1 MSLRI
6 GVVGAGGFG
15 RAIAQAS
22 ARHGHEVVVWSRKE
36 RELPDPIRTSTD
48 IMSMEDRELVFM
60 AVPARHAVEAAEK
73 LGEVVNG
80 RHLMVHISR
89 GLIGPELKTI
99 TQVIREK
106 TVCRRLGALAG
117 PLVAEALADGRPSG
131 AILGT
136 GFPELTGMVR
146 EALGGAELR
155 VYETPDVVGVELAS
169 ATVGFLTVVLAYAQE
184 VGAGPGTLERARS
197 RALVRGDLLAT
208 RGMAEVSRIGQTLG
222 AEEST
227 FMGLAGLGDLIAAV
241 AGDDRP
247 EFRLGRALAKGAKL
261 SSAVGEAGAY
271 IEGIEVAAQMMEH
284 ARRLGLETPI
294 SSTFVAL
301 SEGRISPNDAIQ
313 ALMERRVGKE

>member
-6 GVVGAGGFG
+6 AVVGAGGFG

-22 ARHGHEVVVWSRKE
+22 ARHGHEVVVWSRRD
-36 RELPDPIRTSTD
+36 RELPDPIQTSTD
-48 IMSMEDRELVFM
+48 IRAIRDCELSFM
-60 AVPARHAVEAAEK
+60 AVPARHAVETAEQ
-73 LGEVVNG
+73 LGEVVDG

-99 TQVIREK
+99 TKVIVEK

-117 PLVAEALADGRPSG
+117 PLVADALAEGRPSG

-136 GFPELTGMVR
+136 GFPELTKMVR
-146 EALGGAELR
+146 DALGGSELR
-155 VYETPDVVGVELAS
+155 VYDTPDVVGVELAS

-184 VGAGPGTLERARS
+184 LGVGPSTLA
-197 RALVRGDLLAT
+197 VLAT
-208 RGMAEVSRIGQTLG
+208 RGMVEVSRIGQTLG
-222 AEEST
+222 AKEST
-227 FMGLAGLGDLIAAV
+227 FTGLAGLGDLIAAV
-241 AGDDRP
+241 AGDERP
-247 EFRLGRALAKGAKL
+247 EIRLGRALAKGATL

-301 SEGRISPNDAIQ
+301 SQGRISSDDAIQ
-313 ALMERRVGKE
+313 ALMERRVGRE

>member
-1 MSLRI
+1 MTLRI

-22 ARHGHEVVVWSRKE
+22 ARHGHEVVVWSRKD
-36 RELPDPIRTSTD
+36 RELPDPIETSTD
-48 IMSMEDRELVFM
+48 IESVRGCELIFL
-60 AVPARHAVEAAEK
+60 AVPARHAIEAAER
-73 LGEVVNG
+73 LGEVVDG

-99 TQVIREK
+99 TKVIAEK

-117 PLVAEALADGRPSG
+117 PLVADALAEGRPSG

-136 GFPELTGMVR
+136 GFPELTAMVR
-146 EALGGAELR
+146 EALGGSKLR
-155 VYETPDVVGVELAS
+155 VYDTPDVVGVELAS
-169 ATVGFLTVVLAYAQE
+169 ATVGFLTVVLAYADE
-184 VGAGPGTLERARS
+184 VGVGPSTLA
-197 RALVRGDLLAT
+197 VLAT
-208 RGMAEVSRIGQTLG
+208 RGMVEVSRIGQTLG

-241 AGDDRP
+241 AGDERP
-247 EFRLGRALAKGAKL
+247 EIRLGRALAKGATL

-284 ARRLGLETPI
+284 ARRLDLETPI

-301 SEGRISPNDAIQ
+301 SQGRISSDDAIQ
-313 ALMERRVGKE
+313 ALMERRVGRE

>member
-22 ARHGHEVVVWSRKE
+22 ARHGHEVVLWSRKE

-48 IMSMEDRELVFM
+48 IMSMKACELVFM
-60 AVPARHAVEAAEK
+60 AVPARHAVEAAEL
-73 LGEVVNG
+73 LGEVVDG

-146 EALGGAELR
+146 EALGGSELR

-184 VGAGPGTLERARS
+184 LGAGPGTLA
-197 RALVRGDLLAT
+197 VLAT

-222 AEEST
+222 AKEST
-227 FMGLAGLGDLIAAV
+227 FMGLAGLGDLIAVV

-247 EFRLGRALAKGAKL
+247 EFRLGRALAKGATL

-301 SEGRISPNDAIQ
+301 SEGRISSNDAIQ

>member
-22 ARHGHEVVVWSRKE
+22 ARHGHQVLLWSRRE
-36 RELPDPIRTSTD
+36 RELPEPIQSSTD
-48 IMSMEDRELVFM
+48 IMRIRDCELIFM
-60 AVPARHAVEAAEK
+60 AVPARHAVATAEQ
-73 LGEVVNG
+73 LGEVVDG
-80 RHLMVHISR
+80 RHLIVHISR
-89 GLIGPELKTI
+89 GLVGPELKTV
-99 TQVIREK
+99 TRVIREK

-117 PLVAEALADGRPSG
+117 PLVADALAEGRPSG

-136 GFPELTGMVR
+136 GFPELTEMVR
-146 EALGGAELR
+146 DALGGSELR
-155 VYETPDVVGVELAS
+155 VYDTPDVLGVELAS

-184 VGAGPGTLERARS
+184 LGIGPSTLA
-197 RALVRGDLLAT
+197 VLAT

-222 AEEST
+222 AKEST

-241 AGDDRP
+241 AGDQRP
-247 EFRLGRALAKGAKL
+247 ELRLGRALARGANLK
-261 SSAVGEAGAY
+261 SAVGEAGAY
-271 IEGIEVAAQMMEH
+271 IEGIEVAAHLMEH

-294 SSTFVAL
+294 SSVFVAL
-301 SEGRISPNDAIQ
+301 SEGRISSEDAIQ

>member
-15 RAIAQAS
+15 RAIAQAA
-22 ARHGHEVVVWSRKE
+22 ARHGHEVVVWSRRE
-36 RELPDPIRTSTD
+36 RELPEPIKTSTD
-48 IMSMEDRELVFM
+48 IGSIRDRELIFM
-60 AVPARHAVEAAEK
+60 AVPARHAIETAEQ
-73 LGEVVNG
+73 LGEVVDG

-89 GLIGPELKTI
+89 GLIGPELRTI
-99 TQVIREK
+99 TKVIAEK

-117 PLVAEALADGRPSG
+117 PLVADALAEGRPSG

-136 GFPELTGMVR
+136 GFPELTEMVR
-146 EALGGAELR
+146 DALGGSELR
-155 VYETPDVVGVELAS
+155 VYDTPDVVGVELAS
-169 ATVGFLTVVLAYAQE
+169 ATVGFLTVVLAYAKE
-184 VGAGPGTLERARS
+184 VGVGPSTLA
-197 RALVRGDLLAT
+197 VLAT
-208 RGMAEVSRIGQTLG
+208 RGMVEVSRIGQTLG

-241 AGDDRP
+241 AGDERP
-247 EFRLGRALAKGAKL
+247 EIRLGRALAKGATL

-301 SEGRISPNDAIQ
+301 SQGRMSSDDAIH
-313 ALMERRVGKE
+313 ALMERRVGRE

>member
-22 ARHGHEVVVWSRKE
+22 ARHGHEVIVWSR
-36 RELPDPIRTSTD
+36 RDRALPDPIRISTD
-48 IMSMEDRELVFM
+48 IKSIRDCDLIFM
-60 AVPARHAVEAAEK
+60 AVPARHAVEVAQQ
-73 LGEVVNG
+73 LGEVVDG
-80 RHLMVHISR
+80 RHLIVHISR

-99 TQVIREK
+99 TTVIREK

-117 PLVAEALADGRPSG
+117 PLLADALAEGRPSG

-136 GFPELTGMVR
+136 RFPEVTKMVR
-146 EALGGAELR
+146 EALGGSELR
-155 VYETPDVVGVELAS
+155 IYDTPDVVGVELAS

-184 VGAGPGTLERARS
+184 VGAGPSTLA
-197 RALVRGDLLAT
+197 VLAT
-208 RGMAEVSRIGQTLG
+208 RGMVEVSRIGQTLG
-222 AEEST
+222 AKEST

-241 AGDDRP
+241 AGDERP

-261 SSAVGEAGAY
+261 SNAVDEAGAY
-271 IEGIEVAAQMMEH
+271 IEGIEVAAHMMEH

-301 SEGRISPNDAIQ
+301 SEGRMSSDDAIQ